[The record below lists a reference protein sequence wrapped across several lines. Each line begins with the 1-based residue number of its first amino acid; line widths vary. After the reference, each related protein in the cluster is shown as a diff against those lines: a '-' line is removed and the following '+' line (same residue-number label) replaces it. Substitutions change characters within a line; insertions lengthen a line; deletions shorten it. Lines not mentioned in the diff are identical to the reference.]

1 MSAGTIPYHL
11 RQNKAVER
19 NLFIDLLSRINRY
32 RNISTYKYIS
42 MGGPF
47 LEDFK
52 LLHSQLRMNDFVC
65 IEMDQNVHE
74 RQSFNKPFSY
84 LKLVNS
90 SMGDF
95 ITNSY
100 FGDSPCVVW
109 LDYANPKQL
118 HDQLNEFS
126 SLLGKL
132 KLYDVVKITLNA
144 NIQTLGEKGVG
155 DERWEHRLNNL
166 KSRMGPY
173 FPANTDLLK
182 LRQNYPEILMEGI
195 RLASANALRGRSNEK
210 FFPLASFTYKD
221 SSHQMLTLTGIIL
234 PRESSCNTDRNIG
247 SFFKVT
253 RLMKWRYSNLRW
265 QSPRDIS
272 LPDLSARERLFL
284 ESLLPGKHEMGV
296 GIKLQRNLGFR
307 VEDKMKDSANLLENF
322 NEYYRHLPWYTKAT
336 I

>member
-32 RNISTYKYIS
+32 RNISTYRYIS

-52 LLHSQLRMNDFVC
+52 LLHAQLRMNDFVC
-65 IEMDQNVHE
+65 IELDTNVHN
-74 RQSFNKPFSY
+74 RQIFNKPFSY

-90 SMGDF
+90 SIGEY

-100 FGDSPCVVW
+100 FGDTPCVMW
-109 LDYANPKQL
+109 LDYANPRQL

-126 SLLGKL
+126 SLLTKL
-132 KLYDVVKITLNA
+132 KLYDVVKITLNS
-144 NIQTLGEKGVG
+144 NTLSLGDKGVG
-155 DERWEHRLNNL
+155 EERWENRLKTL

-173 FPANTDLLK
+173 FPANTTADNIK
-182 LRQNYPEILMEGI
+182 ENYAKTLMEGL
-195 RLASANALRGRSNEK
+195 RLASVNALRGRRTER
-210 FFPLASFTYKD
+210 FCPLASFTYKD
-221 SSHQMLTLTGIIL
+221 SAHQMLTVTGIIL
-234 PRESSCNTDRNIG
+234 PRESTETEKSVGN
-247 SFFKVT
+247 FFKHT

-265 QSPRDIS
+265 SNPRDIS

-284 ESLLPGKHEMGV
+284 ESLLPGHSEMGT
-296 GIKLQRNLGFR
+296 GIKLQRTLGFR
-307 VEDKMKDSANLLENF
+307 VEERIRDSANLLSNF